1 MQTQPP
7 ENLISLKAVAQRLSL
22 STRAVYRLI
31 AAGDFPKPVKVGGST
46 RFYES
51 DLASYLENLKSTK
64 RGQASRRMK

>member
-7 ENLISLKAVAQRLSL
+7 DKLISLKAVAQRLSL

-51 DLASYLENLKSTK
+51 DLASYLENLKNK
-64 RGQASRRMK
+64 RR